1 MRDTV
6 VMRGSYAGAWC
17 LESGEMTLRSGSV
30 ICFSLALA
38 SCAALGLTDAG
49 EGWIWLGMFLVA
61 CSAFLTMFSPSRL
74 AGAAGISGLM
84 YIAQAARETTFLV
97 VLTVIFI
104 LAGIFLAVITD
115 SRSKF
120 FENGKPD

>member
-1 MRDTV
+1 
-6 VMRGSYAGAWC
+6 
-17 LESGEMTLRSGSV
+17 V

-38 SCAALGLTDAG
+38 SCTTLGLTGAWQ
-49 EGWIWLGMFLVA
+49 GWIWLGMFLVA

-97 VLTVIFI
+97 VLAVIFM
-104 LAGIFLAVITD
+104 LTGIFLAVIVD
-115 SRSKF
+115 SRSEF
-120 FENGKPD
+120 FEIGKPD